1 MAEDHGILDSRF
13 ETEADDVE
21 HLLSVMDIDELE
33 ELATLLMVLLMRPVV
48 VEEGWNA
55 ESETPCLEIILAGD
69 EHSIGTTYE
78 FPASVLQLVGDCIET
93 ATELGPYDAAP
104 HQDAAHE
111 LSALDR
117 HALVG
122 VLQRALG
129 QVRLLSLSDQD

>member
-1 MAEDHGILDSRF
+1 MVEDHGMLDSRF

-33 ELATLLMVLLMRPVV
+33 ELATLLMVLFMRPVV
-48 VEEGWNA
+48 VEEVWNA

-78 FPASVLQLVGDCIET
+78 FPASVLQLVGGCIET

-129 QVRLLSLSDQD
+129 HVRLLSLSDHD